1 MLKSYAILDLIIS
14 FYVINL
20 LTRNDPVLQAAYL
33 AEAVSA
39 GMGGYL
45 QGVLNRLFKK
55 WSA

>member
-33 AEAVSA
+33 AEAVGA
-39 GMGGYL
+39 GMGGSL

-55 WSA
+55 